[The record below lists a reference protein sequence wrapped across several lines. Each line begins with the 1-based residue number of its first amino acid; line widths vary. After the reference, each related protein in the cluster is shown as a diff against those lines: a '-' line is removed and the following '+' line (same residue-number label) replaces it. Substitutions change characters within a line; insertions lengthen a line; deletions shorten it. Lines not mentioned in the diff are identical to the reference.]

1 MHNHRPH
8 PHVAI
13 PYDTRGPP
21 PNTEVYSSY
30 AVELGSASNSVLNP
44 WDTATPT
51 ARQPTPRHG
60 IVPHTRSRTR
70 SALEPGPPDLGLQV
84 PEIYRSSSQRQTAH
98 EYYHRSSK
106 SDSEHPFGEE
116 YSNTSDLTSPYSP
129 SVNFPA
135 DEVGVS
141 PAGVATSALIL
152 VVDGFQAQFVDAT
165 VVQYDVCNLT
175 LSC

>member
-13 PYDTRGPP
+13 PYDARGPP

-30 AVELGSASNSVLNP
+30 AVELGSASSGVLNT

-51 ARQPTPRHG
+51 ARQPTSRPG
-60 IVPHTRSRTR
+60 IAPHTRSRTR
-70 SALEPGPPDLGLQV
+70 SALEPVPPNLGLQV
-84 PEIYRSSSQRQTAH
+84 PEIYRSSSQRQTAY

-116 YSNTSDLTSPYSP
+116 YGSTSDRTSPYSP
-129 SVNFPA
+129 SVNLPA
-135 DEVGVS
+135 DEVGF
-141 PAGVATSALIL
+141 PLQGLQRAR
-152 VVDGFQAQFVDAT
+152 
-165 VVQYDVCNLT
+165 
-175 LSC
+175 